1 MIGNI
6 IAKRAG
12 PCKVDRPPRWEIFR
26 EGQVAEYILYEVSD
40 GIATITLNR
49 PDARNAQNQPFLEE
63 LNDAWERA
71 AKDDEV
77 RVILLQANG
86 PHFSAGHDIVAG
98 AIRTPEQNKIG
109 ENIPTSGTLAL
120 HNWEAKY
127 YLGFSRRWRDIPKP
141 SIAAVQGACI
151 AGGLLLAWPCD
162 LIIAAE
168 NARFSDPVVL
178 MGIGGVEYHGH
189 TWELGARKAK
199 ELLFT
204 AKPINAHEA
213 EKRGMVNRVVPTEE
227 LRSAARA
234 LALEIA
240 QMHPH
245 ALAMA
250 KRAVNQT
257 LDAQGQYAALQSCFD
272 IHELGHASAYSQE
285 GKFILTGLAGM
296 KAKT

>member
-1 MIGNI
+1 
-6 IAKRAG
+6 
-12 PCKVDRPPRWEIFR
+12 
-26 EGQVAEYILYEVSD
+26 VAEYILYDVSE
-40 GIATITLNR
+40 GVATITLNR
-49 PDARNAQNQPFLEE
+49 PDRRNAQNQPFLEE
-63 LNDAWERA
+63 LNAAWERA
-71 AKDDEV
+71 AADSEA

-86 PHFSAGHDIVAG
+86 PHFSAGHDIAPD
-98 AIRTPEQNKIG
+98 AIKTPELKAIG
-109 ENIPTSGTLAL
+109 EGIPETGLLNL

-127 YLGFSRRWRDIPKP
+127 YLGYSRRWRDIPKP

-162 LIIAAE
+162 LIVAAE

-199 ELLFT
+199 EFLFT
-204 AKPINAHEA
+204 AKPIGAHEA

-227 LRSAARA
+227 LQTSARA
-234 LALEIA
+234 LAVEIA

-257 LDAQGQYAALQSCFD
+257 LDIMGQQAALQSCFD
-272 IHELGHASAYSQE
+272 IHQLGHASAYVQSGQMV
-285 GKFILTGLAGM
+285 LTGVQGI
-296 KAKT
+296 KGKV

>member
-1 MIGNI
+1 
-6 IAKRAG
+6 
-12 PCKVDRPPRWEIFR
+12 
-26 EGQVAEYILYEVSD
+26 VAEYILYEVSD
-40 GIATITLNR
+40 GVATITLNR
-49 PDARNAQNQPFLEE
+49 PEQRNAQNQPFLEE

-86 PHFSAGHDIVAG
+86 PHFSAGHDIVPG
-98 AIRTPEQNKIG
+98 GIRTPEQQAIG
-109 ENIPTSGTLAL
+109 DNIPKSGALTL
-120 HNWEAKY
+120 HNWESKY
-127 YLGFSRRWRDIPKP
+127 YLGYSRRWRDIPKP

-189 TWELGARKAK
+189 TWELGPRKAK

-204 AKPINAHEA
+204 AKPIGAHEA

-227 LRSAARA
+227 LHKAARE

-240 QMHPH
+240 VMHPH

-257 LDAQGQYAALQSCFD
+257 LDIMGQQAALQSCFD
-272 IHELGHASAYSQE
+272 IHQLGHSSAYIQSGQ
-285 GKFILTGLAGM
+285 FVLAGVQQI
-296 KAKT
+296 KGKV